1 MDEKTVNIDDSWVL
15 SRAGYFSSSFS
26 NFLSKL
32 SLKLPLAEKK
42 LAEMQLKISEKER
55 RKLEKA
61 SKILGFESLGELDV
75 LDDLGVPSWVKPFT
89 SWVKP
94 FVSKIIDKVKREIPS
109 KLREL
114 AGDLFGTGIFSLS
127 SALYD
132 VAKERGITH
141 EGVLHLIRMLPEF
154 EALMYFLNVRKFYR
168 DHCAHQLRV
177 AVLGDFLLDLE
188 SDSGTLEG
196 LIRDKLGLSS
206 DEVRTAWWF
215 TGLLHDTGYP
225 LSKLCTAINWSLLN
239 EILRC
244 YPSLDIKIAP
254 MFVGLGG
261 SELKNREYLSILVQG
276 LPSHWQERIK
286 TGLGVSEPP
295 VNTLLFEA
303 DHHIDKEYQ
312 PESLHMDHGVVG
324 AVNLLRT
331 IGTPER
337 LRKDLP
343 EDRPFIEA
351 AKAISV
357 HDFKDDLKEVPFEN
371 FPLAFLLILADEL
384 QEWSRPIPAPIKDTY
399 FTTSLEKVTLL
410 DAISYGKSGELW
422 DIPYENAQAKKIL
435 NFNFDRL
442 CMDKMSALKV
452 LNCTEQY
459 PESEIQLRDVKHEK
473 DLKEEKFN
481 IPIKTR

>member
-1 MDEKTVNIDDSWVL
+1 MDEKAVNIDDSWVL
-15 SRAGYFSSSFS
+15 SRAGYFSNSFS

-32 SLKLPLAEKK
+32 SLKLPLVEKK
-42 LAEMQLKISEKER
+42 LAEKKLKMSEKER
-55 RKLEKA
+55 KKLEEA
-61 SKILGFESLGELDV
+61 SKILGFESLGEMDV
-75 LDDLGVPSWVKPFT
+75 LDDLDVPSWVKPFT

-109 KLREL
+109 RLKGI
-114 AGDLFGTGIFSLS
+114 AGNLFGTGIFSLS

-177 AVLGDFLLDLE
+177 AVLGDFLLDLK

-196 LIRDKLGLSS
+196 QIRDKLGLSS

-254 MFVGLGG
+254 MFVGLGSG
-261 SELKNREYLSILVQG
+261 ELRNWEYLSILADG
-276 LPSHWQERIK
+276 MPNHWQERIK
-286 TGLGVSEPP
+286 KGLGLSEPSID
-295 VNTLLFEA
+295 TLLFEA
-303 DHHIDKEYQ
+303 GHHIDKEYQ
-312 PESLHMDHGVVG
+312 PESLQIDHGVVG

-331 IGTPER
+331 IGAPER
-337 LRKDLP
+337 LRKNLP

-351 AKAISV
+351 ARAISV
-357 HDFKDDLKEVPFEN
+357 HDFKDDLKEVPFEKY
-371 FPLAFLLILADEL
+371 PLAFLLILADEL

-399 FTTSLEKVTLL
+399 FTTSLEKITLL
-410 DAISYGKSGELW
+410 EAISYKKSDELW
-422 DIPYENAQAKKIL
+422 DIPYENTQAKKIL
-435 NFNFDRL
+435 SFDFNML
-442 CMDKMSALKV
+442 CMDKVKALEV

-459 PESEIQLRDVKHEK
+459 PESEIQLRDVKHEE
-473 DLKEEKFN
+473 DRKEEKYN
-481 IPIKTR
+481 ILIRTR